1 VLSRL
6 LLAGRAY
13 TWVCRVE
20 RLRRQLPFDG
30 LVETLESWP
39 QPDHPRVSPQ
49 LALRAVRRV
58 YRFTPFEPSCLK
70 LSLAGVGLL
79 RSLGHSARLAIGV
92 KPEGGPLQAHAWVE
106 LDGRMLG
113 EEDTGYARMRRPAT

>member
-6 LLAGRAY
+6 LLAWRAY
-13 TWVCRVE
+13 TWVLRVE

-39 QPDHPRVSPQ
+39 RPAHPRISPE

-70 LSLAGVGLL
+70 LSLAAVGLL
-79 RSLGHSARLAIGV
+79 RSLGHPARLAIGV
-92 KPEGGPLQAHAWVE
+92 RPEDGPLQAHAWVE
-106 LDGRMLG
+106 VDGRRLG
-113 EEDTGYARMRRPAT
+113 EEDTGYARMRRSAI